1 MRKSPRPQQLAQLLQ
16 LKLFHRTPASP
27 LWAQLP
33 QEIRQQTA
41 QLLARLLR
49 EHRALVA
56 SRGATEA
63 ADE

>member
-1 MRKSPRPQQLAQLLQ
+1 MRKLPRPQQLAQLVQ
-16 LKLFHRTPASP
+16 LKLFHRPSARP
-27 LWAQLP
+27 HWMQLP
-33 QEIRQQTA
+33 QEIRQQTV